1 MFHTKDI
8 EAAIEKEKTLNKI
21 FSVNTYTRKSVGIDP
36 GFGSS
41 NFGVCITELIE
52 GAVNVLHAEEYP
64 RPDFNEMIK
73 TTVSL
78 LGQYDI
84 RFNNSCRVFVDGANP
99 SFMRALKEMVDEDEN
114 YEQQIQ
120 FYKKHYPSVHDLQFL
135 QQNMFVIPVPFNK
148 EHKRMLAH
156 TKELMEYHNGLVPIN
171 PKHTKLVTTL
181 RATVENGEGI
191 LDKEATCHDDL
202 FDSFRLS
209 LQFWS

>member
-41 NFGVCITELIE
+41 NFGVFITALIE

-78 LGQYDI
+78 LGKHDI
-84 RFNNSCRVFVDGANP
+84 RFNNSCQVFVDGPNP
-99 SFMRALKEMVDEDEN
+99 SFMRTLKEMVDEDEN

-120 FYKKHYPSVHDLQFL
+120 FYKKHYLSIHDLQFL
-135 QQNMFVIPVPFNK
+135 QQNMLVIQYRSTRN
-148 EHKRMLAH
+148 
-156 TKELMEYHNGLVPIN
+156 IN
-171 PKHTKLVTTL
+171 ACWHIPK
-181 RATVENGEGI
+181 N
-191 LDKEATCHDDL
+191 
-202 FDSFRLS
+202 
-209 LQFWS
+209 